1 MHMKLIPLASLLSG
15 VLVLSSA
22 PTATAAVNLVQNG
35 SFETTQLAPSGQ
47 LNYNTI
53 ATGWSTTGYNMLFT
67 PGSANSPGVAS
78 QYGTVTLQ
86 GPVPAT
92 SPDGGNFVGADAA
105 DQVGAIN
112 QTITG
117 LVVGRPYALSFYW
130 GGVEEAPD
138 HIGTTEKWTVS
149 LGAQT
154 QSTTQ
159 VVVPANSFSGW
170 QQAHF
175 IYTATSTSEVLSFL
189 ASGNPSGQPPFALLD
204 GVTLIAPVP
213 EPSTLLAGASAVLL
227 LVGGGARRMVRK
239 QTEV

>member
-138 HIGTTEKWTVS
+138 HIGT
-149 LGAQT
+149 
-154 QSTTQ
+154 
-159 VVVPANSFSGW
+159 
-170 QQAHF
+170 
-175 IYTATSTSEVLSFL
+175 STSEVLSFL